1 MNSSVKDVMTSSV
14 VAVRETAGYKDIVT
28 VMRRRRVSAFPVLDS
43 ADHVVG
49 VVSEA
54 DLLLKETP
62 LSFAS
67 ADAGPPWPTA
77 RREEQAKAAGVT
89 AAELM
94 TKPAVTVGP
103 DTTVADAA
111 RVMHARRVKRLPV
124 VDESGHL
131 AGIVSRV
138 DLLSVFDRPDAQIR
152 DEVSKRVIGGDFAL
166 DPGTFDVAV
175 RSGIVTITGSAPRQ
189 AVALRLLDAVSYA
202 EGVVDVRDRLS
213 YPPEDEDVP
222 KIAGII

>member
-14 VAVRETAGYKDIVT
+14 VAVWETAGYGYKDIVT
-28 VMRRRRVSAFPVLDS
+28 GIGRRRVSAFPVLDS

-67 ADAGPPWPTA
+67 ADAGPPWATA
-77 RREEQAKAAGVT
+77 CREEQARAAGVT

-103 DTTVADAA
+103 DTTVSDAA
-111 RVMHARRVKRLPV
+111 RVMHVRRVKRLPV
-124 VDESGHL
+124 VDESGRL
-131 AGIVSRV
+131 GGIVSRV
-138 DLLSVFDRPDAQIR
+138 DLLSVFDWPDAQIR
-152 DEVSKRVIGGDFAL
+152 DEVSKRIIGGDFAL
-166 DPGTFDVAV
+166 DPGTFNVTV
-175 RSGIVTITGSAPRQ
+175 KSGVVTITGSAPRQ
-189 AVALRLLDAVSYA
+189 AVAVQLLDAVSYA
-202 EGVVDVRDRLS
+202 GGVVDVRDRLS
-213 YPPEDEDVP
+213 YPPEAVP

>member
-1 MNSSVKDVMTSSV
+1 MDSSVKDVMTSSV
-14 VAVRETAGYKDIVT
+14 AVWETAGYGYKDIVT
-28 VMRRRRVSAFPVLDS
+28 GIGRRRVSAFPVLDS

-67 ADAGPPWPTA
+67 ADAGPPWATA
-77 RREEQAKAAGVT
+77 CREEQARVAGVT

-103 DTTVADAA
+103 DTTVSDAA
-111 RVMHARRVKRLPV
+111 RVMHVRRVKRLPV
-124 VDESGHL
+124 VDESGRL
-131 AGIVSRV
+131 GGIVSRV
-138 DLLSVFDRPDAQIR
+138 DLLSVFDWPDAQGR
-152 DEVSKRVIGGDFAL
+152 DEVSKRIIGGDFAL
-166 DPGTFDVAV
+166 DPGTFDVTV
-175 RSGIVTITGSAPRQ
+175 KSGVVTITGSAPRQ
-189 AVALRLLDAVSYA
+189 AVAVQLLDAVSYA
-202 EGVVDVRDRLS
+202 GGVVDVRDRLS
-213 YPPEDEDVP
+213 YPPEAVP